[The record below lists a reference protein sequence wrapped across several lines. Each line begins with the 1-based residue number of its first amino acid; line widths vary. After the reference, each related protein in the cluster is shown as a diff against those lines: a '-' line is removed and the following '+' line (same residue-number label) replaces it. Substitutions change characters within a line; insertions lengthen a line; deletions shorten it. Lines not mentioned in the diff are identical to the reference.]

1 MRRIVGVGEG
11 VVGGCVAEG
20 GGCGVGRQDWMEH
33 FLYEVF
39 HVDVRWRCVRSETG
53 SKKDI

>member
-53 SKKDI
+53 SIKDI